1 MTDPLEEIVTLE
13 EAADLLGITKN
24 AALKAARRGAL
35 RARRFGAPTRGLWIT
50 THDEVDRYRALV
62 RQPRPRKLAPPG
74 PFARAM
80 MEALSGPAAIDL
92 SASVIRVQLTS
103 SDGSVNATLEPRP
116 PGEHEDGDL
125 ELEIRPNGTFTVR

>member
-1 MTDPLEEIVTLE
+1 MTDPLEEILTLE
-13 EAADLLGITKN
+13 DAADLLGITHN
-24 AALKAARRGAL
+24 AMLKAARRGTL

-62 RQPRPRKLAPPG
+62 RRPRPWQLTPPG

-80 MEALSGPAAIDL
+80 MDALSRPAAIDL

-103 SDGSVNATLEPRP
+103 SDGSLNATFEPRP

-125 ELEIRPNGTFTVR
+125 ELEIRPDGTAIVR